1 MARLNK
7 KTLII
12 QCVCAV
18 CFLCATAIGI
28 TLGIALAETRNIQN
42 MENIGEYQPSLP
54 SQILDSEDRLIT
66 EFFSDE
72 KREIVSIDELPK
84 HLIYALI
91 TREDR
96 DFFRHSG
103 FSFRGTFRAAWNIL
117 TGSYVSGGSTITQQ
131 LAGNIRPEVNRN
143 EFSVKRKIVELWWAF
158 QIERSHTKYEILEEY
173 LNRMYFGSGVY
184 GVEAACRFYFGHSA
198 REITLAESAALVI
211 QLANSVRYNPLKY
224 PNRLKIIQQKLL
236 EQMVELG
243 YATKEAADLSYA
255 EYWNNFDYTRASS
268 SSAFYE
274 REDKAPYFSEYV
286 RQQLDELLY
295 GARNIY
301 KDGYIVHT
309 TLNLDFQAKANELMQ
324 QGLAEVNAAYLSN
337 SDKRMSYAE
346 QQFVPI
352 IDLIALS
359 FNIGDLRVAGSK
371 EKQKARKIYQK
382 NLNPVID
389 TAAMLFGLED
399 IKFAAQM
406 GYALEKKTSQRT
418 IVEGALVAIENS
430 TGRIVSMVGGSR
442 FESINQFN
450 RAVQAEV
457 QPGSSF
463 KPLYYAAAIEAH
475 KITPAT
481 MIYDSPVV
489 FWNDDGTAYSP
500 NNYKGEWKGP
510 VLVREALARSMN
522 VPSLRVLER
531 IGFDGAIATA
541 SKLLGIQAPEQ
552 IARIF
557 PRKYPLGL
565 GIISVAPIQMA
576 RAFATFPNQGREVI
590 PIGIRYIEDRNGRI
604 ILEPEKDLRDEQYK
618 KGQEIQLVSPQ
629 TAYIMTNLLQST
641 VDWGTLG
648 HIKRVVDGFPMPMA
662 GKTGTTQNW
671 SDIWTVG
678 FSPYYTTA
686 VWFGFDQPGN
696 SLGVSQTGALAAGP
710 VWGKYMK
717 FIHANLEPRNFS
729 RPDGIVDATV
739 TSRSGL
745 LPPPGFEGKVTKE
758 VFIAGTEP
766 KRLDDFIEFEKNQAE
781 ITKLRI
787 LDTLQFQDLA
797 VPDSLAASA
806 GSGLQLDQSLLSP
819 GDEYSA
825 AAEERFLD
833 RRVYEE
839 SSSNPLLD

>member
-1 MARLNK
+1 MGLFNK
-7 KTLII
+7 KNLII
-12 QCVCAV
+12 QGVFAV
-18 CFLCATAIGI
+18 CFLCAAAVGI

-42 MENIGEYQPSLP
+42 LENIGEYQPSLP
-54 SQILDSEDRLIT
+54 SQILDANDRLIT

-84 HLIYALI
+84 HLLYALV

-96 DFFRHSG
+96 EFFQHKG

-131 LAGNIRPEVNRN
+131 LAGNIRPEVDRN
-143 EFSVKRKIVELWWAF
+143 EISVKRKIIELWWAF
-158 QIERSHTKYEILEEY
+158 QLERSHTKYEILEEY

-184 GVEAACRFYFGHSA
+184 GVEAACRFYYGHSA

-211 QLANSVRYNPLKY
+211 QLANSFRYNPLKN
-224 PNRLKIIQQKLL
+224 PNSLKKIQQKLL

-243 YATKEAADLSYA
+243 YVTQEEADISYE
-255 EYWNNFDYTRASS
+255 EYWNNFDYTRSGT
-268 SSAFYE
+268 SSAFFE
-274 REDKAPYFSEYV
+274 REDRAPYFSEYV

-295 GARNIY
+295 GSRNIY

-309 TLNLDFQAKANELMQ
+309 TLNLDFQAKADELMQ
-324 QGLAEVNAAYLSN
+324 QGLLEVNAAYHSN

-346 QQFVPI
+346 QEFVPI
-352 IDLIALS
+352 IDLLS
-359 FNIGDLRVAGSK
+359 VTFNIGDLRVAGSK
-371 EKQKARKIYQK
+371 EKQKSQKIYQK
-382 NLNPVID
+382 NLNPIVDI
-389 TAAMLFGLED
+389 TSMLFGIDEM
-399 IKFAAQM
+399 KFNALM

-418 IVEGALVAIENS
+418 TVEGALVAIENS
-430 TGRIVSMVGGSR
+430 SGRIISMVGGSR

-463 KPLYYAAAIEAH
+463 KPLYYAAAVEAR

-522 VPSLRVLER
+522 VPSLRVLEM
-531 IGFDGAIATA
+531 IGFDGAINTA
-541 SKLLGIQAPEQ
+541 SKLLGITSPDQV
-552 IARIF
+552 ARIF
-557 PRKYPLGL
+557 PRKYPMGL

-590 PIGIRYIEDRNGRI
+590 PIGVRYIEDRTGKI
-604 ILEPEKDLRDEQYK
+604 ILEPEKELRDEQRRR
-618 KGQEIQLVSPQ
+618 GQAAQIISPQ
-629 TAYIMTNLLQST
+629 TAFIMTNMLQST
-641 VDWGTLG
+641 VEWGTLG
-648 HIKRVVDGFPMPMA
+648 HIKRVVGGFTMPMG

-717 FIHANLEPRNFS
+717 FIHTNLEPKTFP
-729 RPDGIVDATV
+729 RPEGIVETSV
-739 TSRSGL
+739 TARSGL
-745 LPPPGFEGKVTKE
+745 LPPPGYEGKITKE

-766 KRLDDFIEFEKNQAE
+766 KRLDDFIEFEKTRDA
-781 ITKLRI
+781 I
-787 LDTLQFQDLA
+787 TLQRIM
-797 VPDSLAASA
+797 DSLQLQELPLQDSMSASA
-806 GSGLQLDQSLLSP
+806 GGLRLDSSIMSGGDSP
-819 GDEYSA
+819 SGS
-825 AAEERFLD
+825 RFLD
-833 RRVYEE
+833 RGIYDE